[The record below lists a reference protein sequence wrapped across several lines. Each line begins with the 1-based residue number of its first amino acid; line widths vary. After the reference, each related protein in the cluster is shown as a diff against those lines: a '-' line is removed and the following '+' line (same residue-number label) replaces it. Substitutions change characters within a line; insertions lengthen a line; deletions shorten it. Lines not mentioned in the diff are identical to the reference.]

1 MLTFAVAF
9 LGNESEKPVFINFII
24 NYLNERRIKKFSNF
38 TT

>member
-9 LGNESEKPVFINFII
+9 PGNESGKPGIINFII